1 MMQMVYARGIKRPIL
16 MMQMVYA
23 RGIKRPILMMQMA
36 HARDIKRDAE
46 AYAREYTE
54 RIGDEMK

>member
-1 MMQMVYARGIKRPIL
+1 

-36 HARDIKRDAE
+36 HARDIKRDAD

-54 RIGDEMK
+54 RIGDRIK